1 MPLQAMGRWF
11 VLALF
16 VGGLFLPGCATAPQ
30 PERVD
35 DACAIFRENPKWYDS
50 AKKSS
55 VRWGIPIPVM
65 MAIVHQES
73 RYVADAKP
81 SGSTCLWIIPSPS
94 SSSAYG
100 YAQAKD
106 ESWSDYKKNTGN
118 TSADRTQFEDAIDF
132 VGWYCEQSAARCSI
146 SRSDAC
152 HLYLAYHE
160 GMGGYNRKTYKG
172 KAWLLQVAQK
182 VEAQADLT
190 RGNWQA
196 VKSDFRRSQDRAC
209 GQCESD

>member
-1 MPLQAMGRWF
+1 MRLSAIRGWF
-11 VLALF
+11 LLCIF
-16 VGGLFLPGCATAPQ
+16 MGGLFLAGCATTPQ

-55 VRWGIPIPVM
+55 MRWGIPIPVM

-73 RYVADAKP
+73 GYVADAKP

-94 SSSAYG
+94 ASSAYG

-106 ESWSDYKKNTGN
+106 ESWSDYKKKTGN

-132 VGWYCEQSAARCSI
+132 VGWYCEQSVAKCSI
-146 SRSDAC
+146 SRSDAY

-160 GMGGYNRKTYKG
+160 GMGGYNRKTYKS
-172 KAWLLQVAQK
+172 KSWLLQVAQK
-182 VEAQADLT
+182 VEAQADLYK
-190 RGNWQA
+190 RQLAGCEKRFQK
-196 VKSDFRRSQDRAC
+196 KSGSC
-209 GQCESD
+209 LWPI